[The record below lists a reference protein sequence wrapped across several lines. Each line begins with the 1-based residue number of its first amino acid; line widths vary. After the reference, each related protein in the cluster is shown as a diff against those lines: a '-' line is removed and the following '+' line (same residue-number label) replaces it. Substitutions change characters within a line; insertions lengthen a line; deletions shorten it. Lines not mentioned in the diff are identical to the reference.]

1 MAKETM
7 VETVVTAEGGEFNE
21 EEVRAAVKAAIDAAQ
36 EVDKATERDVPQ
48 LRIRGVKKQTC

>member
-36 EVDKATERDVPQ
+36 EPARWGGSTSGFAWFPH
-48 LRIRGVKKQTC
+48 